1 MGEIAWARSHGRQE
15 GCSVAR
21 RYVLSTPHAPAVAR
35 EIVREAL
42 EGRFRQS
49 VVDDAEVVASE
60 LMTMLFQRGA
70 RGLSLSTAHDGYRAC
85 IDVRADE
92 LGPRPTGAE
101 LVPEPSS
108 DQLTENIL
116 RALTTDWGFELERAG
131 AAAWAI
137 IDA

>member
-1 MGEIAWARSHGRQE
+1 M
-15 GCSVAR
+15 AR

-85 IDVRADE
+85 IEVRADE
-92 LGPRPTGAE
+92 LGPQPTGGGPV
-101 LVPEPSS
+101 LEPSS
-108 DQLTENIL
+108 DDLTENLL
-116 RALTTDWGFELERAG
+116 RALTTEWGFELERPG
-131 AAAWAI
+131 AVGWAI

>member
-1 MGEIAWARSHGRQE
+1 
-15 GCSVAR
+15 VAR
-21 RYVLSTPHAPAVAR
+21 RSVLSTPHAPAVAR

-85 IDVRADE
+85 IEVRADE
-92 LGPRPTGAE
+92 LGPQMTGG
-101 LVPEPSS
+101 VPVREPSG
-108 DQLTENIL
+108 DDLTKNIL
-116 RALTTDWGFELERAG
+116 RALTTDWGFKMERPG

>member
-1 MGEIAWARSHGRQE
+1 
-15 GCSVAR
+15 VAR

-60 LMTMLFQRGA
+60 LMTMLFERGA
-70 RGLSLSTAHDGYRAC
+70 RGLSLSTEHDGYRAC
-85 IDVRADE
+85 IEVRADDLDRQPSGGE
-92 LGPRPTGAE
+92 P
-101 LVPEPSS
+101 VPSPSS
-108 DQLTENIL
+108 DDLTENIL
-116 RALTTDWGFELERAG
+116 RALTTDWGFELKRPG

>member
-1 MGEIAWARSHGRQE
+1 M
-15 GCSVAR
+15 AR

-42 EGRFRQS
+42 EGRFRRS

-70 RGLSLSTAHDGYRAC
+70 RGLSLSTEHDGYRAC
-85 IDVRADE
+85 IEVRADE
-92 LGPRPTGAE
+92 LDPPTGG
-101 LVPEPSS
+101 EPAAPQRSS
-108 DQLTENIL
+108 DDLTENIL
-116 RALTTDWGFELERAG
+116 RALTTDWGFELERPG

>member
-1 MGEIAWARSHGRQE
+1 MASQSDGHRMSDRTSDRGVAP
-15 GCSVAR
+15 VAR

-70 RGLSLSTAHDGYRAC
+70 RGLSLSTAHNGYHAC
-85 IDVRADE
+85 IEVRADE
-92 LGPRPTGAE
+92 LGRQPTDGE
-101 LVPEPSS
+101 PVSEPSG
-108 DQLTENIL
+108 DDLTGNIL
-116 RALTTDWGFELERAG
+116 RALTTDWGFEQEDAG
-131 AAAWAI
+131 AAA
-137 IDA
+137 

>member
-1 MGEIAWARSHGRQE
+1 
-15 GCSVAR
+15 VAR

-42 EGRFRQS
+42 EGRFQPS

-70 RGLSLSTAHDGYRAC
+70 RGLSLSTQHDGYRAC
-85 IDVRADE
+85 IEVRADE
-92 LGPRPTGAE
+92 LGQPTGG
-101 LVPEPSS
+101 EPAPQRSS
-108 DQLTENIL
+108 DDLTENIL
-116 RALTTDWGFELERAG
+116 RALTTDWGFELRRPG